1 MHFGIKTFILG
12 TLYKD
17 KNMSHAKQNDVV
29 FNLNEIKNQAIQ
41 SLSDGSVTPDYPLDI
56 DKACELLNDALA
68 TEIMCVL
75 RYRHHQVIAKGID
88 RPQVAAEFEE
98 HALDEERHMMLLA
111 ERINQLGGNPD
122 FNPSTVSS
130 RTATEYGSSSDL
142 LKLIEENLIAERI
155 AIMIYRKLIEWFGHK
170 DPTTRRMLEEIL
182 KDEEDHADD
191 LSDLTTCSKR
201 KE

>member
-1 MHFGIKTFILG
+1 MDNIKP
-12 TLYKD
+12 K
-17 KNMSHAKQNDVV
+17 SVP
-29 FNLNEIKNQAIQ
+29 FNLSAIKKLARQ
-41 SLSDGSVTPDYPLDI
+41 SIDQGAVTQDYPLDLEQAHKI
-56 DKACELLNDALA
+56 LNDALA

-98 HALDEERHMMLLA
+98 HALDEERHMMMIA

-122 FNPSTVSS
+122 FNPETVME
-130 RTATEYGSSSDL
+130 RTATDYGTSTDL
-142 LKLIEENLIAERI
+142 IKLVEEDLVAERI
-155 AIMIYRKLIEWFGHK
+155 AMMVYREMIEWFGVK

-191 LSDLTTCSKR
+191 LADLL
-201 KE
+201 